1 MSENTKREVI
11 IDISVE
17 RARNIIDNGAEG
29 FALVQQEI
37 INHNKH
43 YVVYRAVFKRVA
55 DGKFFATMYR
65 EGGTMAKEDLAF
77 EYEDPIF
84 REVFPQEVTF
94 IKYI

>member
-43 YVVYRAVFKRVA
+43 YVVYRAVFKRVT
-55 DGKFFATMYR
+55 DGKFFATTYR
-65 EGGTMAKEDLAF
+65 QGGTMMKEDLAF
-77 EYEDPIF
+77 EYENPIF
-84 REVFPQEVTF
+84 REVFPQEVTI